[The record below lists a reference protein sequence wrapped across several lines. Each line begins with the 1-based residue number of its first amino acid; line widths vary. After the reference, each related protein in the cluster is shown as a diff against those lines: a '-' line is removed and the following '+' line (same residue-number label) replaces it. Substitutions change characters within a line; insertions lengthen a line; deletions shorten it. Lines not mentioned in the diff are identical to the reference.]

1 MLSIILDIL
10 HGGFLFVPLV
20 LLFVPS
26 SYISFKIYHLLLL
39 LYTLVPIHWYY
50 LHGQC
55 IITYITQKMGG
66 LKNAQTSSPFSE
78 KWLWWFYNPMMDLL
92 DYEYTSDNLNIMIYN
107 YAVFNI
113 LLMWGL
119 VYYKAEAISM

>member
-1 MLSIILDIL
+1 
-10 HGGFLFVPLV
+10 
-20 LLFVPS
+20 
-26 SYISFKIYHLLLL
+26 
-39 LYTLVPIHWYY
+39 
-50 LHGQC
+50 
-55 IITYITQKMGG
+55 MGG

>member
-1 MLSIILDIL
+1 MISIILDIL
-10 HGGFLFVPLV
+10 HGGFLFVPLG
-20 LLFVPS
+20 LIFVPQT
-26 SYISFKIYHLLLL
+26 YVSFKLYHLLLL

-50 LHGQC
+50 LNGQC